1 MIILSSAMVIF
12 RELFE
17 ITLIVSMIF
26 AVTKGVVNRNLYI
39 FSGISLGALFSA
51 FFAYSLQYIT
61 DSFDGNGQEI
71 MRIVLLSVTV
81 IFIAINVIWLS
92 KNSASFGKNLKTLSA
107 DNSLYMMAI
116 MICSAVIREGT
127 EIILFIQSIYIISNN
142 YQEILKGAAIGAM
155 LAFAVGFVLY
165 NGLLRFSFKYIF
177 KITTFLLILFAAA
190 ISSQVASLLE
200 AADILSFY
208 NDPLWDSSSIL
219 REDSLVGKVIATI
232 FGYDPKPTG
241 LEAIFYLL
249 TFVMIY
255 LLSVDAKKEN

>member
-127 EIILFIQSIYIISNN
+127 EIILFIQSIYIIS
-142 YQEILKGAAIGAM
+142 EIIPCLVTDRI
-155 LAFAVGFVLY
+155 FCC
-165 NGLLRFSFKYIF
+165 NLLR
-177 KITTFLLILFAAA
+177 L
-190 ISSQVASLLE
+190 
-200 AADILSFY
+200 
-208 NDPLWDSSSIL
+208 N
-219 REDSLVGKVIATI
+219 
-232 FGYDPKPTG
+232 
-241 LEAIFYLL
+241 
-249 TFVMIY
+249 
-255 LLSVDAKKEN
+255 